1 MGEQEL
7 WIVFAAVFI
16 ALMLYDLLIVERR
29 KDPTTRRSM
38 LDVIVFLTVALAFG
52 LLVSAVLGVSRG
64 AEFYTAYIIEL
75 AMSVDNLFVFILI
88 FASFGIV
95 GSSQHRVLFYGIM
108 GAIVFR
114 ALFVIIG
121 AGLLERF
128 DWMMLI
134 FGAILMITAL
144 RTSFGGEK
152 DSKDSL
158 PFKAASKLHFED
170 DSSSGRFFTKVDG
183 KIVATTMVACLIVIE
198 LTDVMF
204 AFDSIPAALSISTH
218 VFIVFSS
225 NILAVM
231 GLRSLYFVLQG
242 YLDSLY
248 YMKYGLGVILAFIGA
263 KMFLSYFGYE
273 MPVVLSLAVIVAVLA
288 VTIILSTVRKSRMN
302 RVRTNRVG

>member
-1 MGEQEL
+1 MDEQEL

-152 DSKDSL
+152 DPKDSL

-183 KIVATTMVACLIVIE
+183 KTVATTMVACLIVIE

>member
-144 RTSFGGEK
+144 RTSFGGKK
-152 DSKDSL
+152 DPKDSL

>member
-7 WIVFAAVFI
+7 WIVFAIVFA

-29 KDPTTRRSM
+29 KGVPTTKRSM
-38 LDVIVFLTVALAFG
+38 TDVIIYMAISLAFG
-52 LLVSAVLGVSRG
+52 GLVAAVMGTPRA
-64 AEFYTAYIIEL
+64 AEFYTAYIIEF
-75 AMSVDNLFVFILI
+75 AMSVDNLFVFILL

-95 GSSQHRVLFYGIM
+95 GKSQHKVLFYGIM

-114 ALFVIIG
+114 ALFVVIG

-134 FGAILMITAL
+134 FGAILILTAF

-152 DSKDSL
+152 DPKDS
-158 PFKAASKLHFED
+158 FAYKAASKLHFEG
-170 DSSSGRFFTKVDG
+170 DSSSGRFFIKVNG
-183 KIVATTMVACLIVIE
+183 KTVATTMVACLLVIE
-198 LTDVMF
+198 LTDLMF
-204 AFDSIPAALSISTH
+204 AFDSIPAALSISTN

-231 GLRSLYFVLQG
+231 GLRSLYFVLKG
-242 YLDSLY
+242 YLDKLC

-263 KMFLSYFGYE
+263 KMFMSYFGYE
-273 MPVVLSLAVIVAVLA
+273 MPVVLSLVIIIVVLA
-288 VTIILSTVRKSRMN
+288 VTVVLSITKGPRHDQKSDE
-302 RVRTNRVG
+302 TY

>member
-1 MGEQEL
+1 MDEQEL

-52 LLVSAVLGVSRG
+52 LLVSAALGVSRG

-152 DSKDSL
+152 DPKDSL

-183 KIVATTMVACLIVIE
+183 KTVATTMVACLIVIE

>member
-1 MGEQEL
+1 MDEQEL

-152 DSKDSL
+152 DPKDSL

-170 DSSSGRFFTKVDG
+170 DSSSGRFFMKVDG
-183 KIVATTMVACLIVIE
+183 KTVATTMVACLIVIE